1 MNTNDNN
8 EDNNIDNNN
17 VAFQARSQAPLR
29 LLVLTK
35 RETIRKDR
43 GKDVD

>member
-1 MNTNDNN
+1 MT
-8 EDNNIDNNN
+8 IIILITICNN